1 MHSANDMIWA
11 MTAMASL
18 GVAAFFL
25 RFWRQTRDRFFALL
39 SLAFAL
45 LGLNWTVL
53 AVYDPLMESRHLVY
67 VIRLAAFVLIIAA
80 IVEKNRGG
88 RKREHGGADGDAGR
102 PGGGDDDR
110 PGGGNTS

>member
-1 MHSANDMIWA
+1 MWGANDMIWA
-11 MTAMASL
+11 MTAMASY
-18 GVAAFFL
+18 GVGAFFL

-53 AVYDPLMESRHLVY
+53 AVYNPLMESRHLVY
-67 VIRLAAFVLIIAA
+67 LIRLAAFVLIIAA

-88 RKREHGGADGDAGR
+88 KKREGPGADK
-102 PGGGDDDR
+102 PGGGDTR
-110 PGGGNTS
+110 